1 VLGHSFLACLTGVNG
16 EGVGRARNWEENGR
30 AGEKGGEKGG
40 LGRRDFP
47 PPSSLLS
54 GLSRS
59 PTPSP
64 LTPPVQA
71 IGH

>member
-1 VLGHSFLACLTGVNG
+1 MGGLGRREERKEDWG
-16 EGVGRARNWEENGR
+16 EGRRER
-30 AGEKGGEKGG
+30 RTGEKGGEKGG